1 LTLAGTGGSGTGA
14 ISYALSGGAGTAGCT
29 LDTATGAMTFASA
42 GSCDVTASRAGDDNH
57 LVETSAVQ
65 TITVAKAPQVLSFTS
80 SVPEEPLPGGT
91 YAVTVVSDKGLT
103 PSLAITSGSPAVC
116 TLASGTV
123 SFVTTGSC
131 VVSATQAG
139 DGNFLAAD
147 AVSQTIAVGSL
158 NQNITFAQPD
168 DMAFGD
174 PDAALTVSASSD
186 LPVTVVSDTV
196 SVCTVSG
203 ASVSIVTV
211 GRCELTASQA
221 GDARYAAASSVTRVF
236 DVVASLASAPTISAV
251 SASSGAIT
259 VSFTDPGFD
268 GGVSIDAF
276 EVVATPVGS
285 GTVVTDTSCVGSPCT
300 ISGLLNGT
308 GYTVTVAAINA
319 AGTGPASVSSPALT
333 PFTNPQAVGGL
344 SGTAGDR
351 SLRVEW
357 DEITNDAL
365 GGGTFTAYQLTLSGG
380 ASPVVESIT
389 DRTTVAHSFTGLDNG
404 TAYTVEIVT
413 LTSANAAVVTGNTA
427 TLTAIPATIPGAPR
441 NPTAVFSAPL
451 TVVLSWSEPTGNGGA
466 PITAY
471 TVTVA
476 EQSNR
481 SGRRSAVAATA
492 AGCSMPVIDAG
503 TRVGSCTVSGLS
515 VDSSYLATITPVNR
529 VGDGTS
535 ATVTFTTD
543 GYPTPPPPGDD
554 DGGIDDGCIVCA
566 TDPDGDDVPTTGE
579 VTAPGV
585 SPGVITVTD
594 GVVTIA
600 LTGADDTVSYTDSR
614 GHLVV
619 ETPGALNVSGSGL
632 LPTSTVSVFWSS
644 DAMGTTT
651 VPSTG
656 LLDTD
661 LDIPA
666 DAVAGV
672 VVVRVDTVGST
683 GAQRLF
689 RFPVRVVVGSVTG
702 TGDDG
707 GSGGSGGGG
716 TAPPLPGTDDDG
728 DGETDGWGGGPGSG
742 GGGSGGGGGTP
753 GSPTSPCSGC
763 VSVFP
768 APAPGTPGPEVT
780 STDPDTRPGGVTV
793 TLPGGGTGTLGTPP
807 GAGGSPTPGTADIT
821 VTGDGEVV
829 VSLPGTVPVSGSGA
843 LPGTTV
849 TVYVDGIPVG
859 TTTVRPDGTYSI
871 DVTLPPG
878 IDPGRHVIR
887 VDSTDATGDPRTVL
901 FGVTVIGMP
910 PPGLPGTDADGD
922 GAIDGWSSGGSGGDP
937 TRPCAGCVSVFP
949 APAPGAEQPSV
960 SMPPAPSNGQPIVVT
975 LPAAGGVATTVSVGG
990 ATSNGSTPMW
1000 VTGDGTPTVA
1010 AGSTLP
1016 IRLDG
1021 LEPGSTVAVWLGD
1034 VLLGTAEVAADG
1046 TVAFDVVVPASPLGA
1061 GMLRIDMV
1069 RADGTPASV
1078 LLGIAVAAT
1087 ATGTL
1092 PVTGRDD
1099 LAIAWAVL
1107 IAALGA
1113 LATLTGRG
1121 RRRFV

>member
-1 LTLAGTGGSGTGA
+1 
-14 ISYALSGGAGTAGCT
+14 
-29 LDTATGAMTFASA
+29 
-42 GSCDVTASRAGDDNH
+42 
-57 LVETSAVQ
+57 
-65 TITVAKAPQVLSFTS
+65 
-80 SVPEEPLPGGT
+80 
-91 YAVTVVSDKGLT
+91 
-103 PSLAITSGSPAVC
+103 
-116 TLASGTV
+116 
-123 SFVTTGSC
+123 
-131 VVSATQAG
+131 
-139 DGNFLAAD
+139 
-147 AVSQTIAVGSL
+147 
-158 NQNITFAQPD
+158 
-168 DMAFGD
+168 
-174 PDAALTVSASSD
+174 
-186 LPVTVVSDTV
+186 
-196 SVCTVSG
+196 
-203 ASVSIVTV
+203 
-211 GRCELTASQA
+211 
-221 GDARYAAASSVTRVF
+221 
-236 DVVASLASAPTISAV
+236 
-251 SASSGAIT
+251 
-259 VSFTDPGFD
+259 
-268 GGVSIDAF
+268 
-276 EVVATPVGS
+276 
-285 GTVVTDTSCVGSPCT
+285 
-300 ISGLLNGT
+300 
-308 GYTVTVAAINA
+308 
-319 AGTGPASVSSPALT
+319 
-333 PFTNPQAVGGL
+333 
-344 SGTAGDR
+344 
-351 SLRVEW
+351 
-357 DEITNDAL
+357 
-365 GGGTFTAYQLTLSGG
+365 
-380 ASPVVESIT
+380 
-389 DRTTVAHSFTGLDNG
+389 
-404 TAYTVEIVT
+404 
-413 LTSANAAVVTGNTA
+413 
-427 TLTAIPATIPGAPR
+427 
-441 NPTAVFSAPL
+441 
-451 TVVLSWSEPTGNGGA
+451 
-466 PITAY
+466 
-471 TVTVA
+471 
-476 EQSNR
+476 
-481 SGRRSAVAATA
+481 
-492 AGCSMPVIDAG
+492 
-503 TRVGSCTVSGLS
+503 
-515 VDSSYLATITPVNR
+515 
-529 VGDGTS
+529 
-535 ATVTFTTD
+535 
-543 GYPTPPPPGDD
+543 
-554 DGGIDDGCIVCA
+554 
-566 TDPDGDDVPTTGE
+566 
-579 VTAPGV
+579 
-585 SPGVITVTD
+585 
-594 GVVTIA
+594 
-600 LTGADDTVSYTDSR
+600 
-614 GHLVV
+614 
-619 ETPGALNVSGSGL
+619 
-632 LPTSTVSVFWSS
+632 
-644 DAMGTTT
+644 MGTTT

-807 GAGGSPTPGTADIT
+807 GTGGSPTPGTADIT